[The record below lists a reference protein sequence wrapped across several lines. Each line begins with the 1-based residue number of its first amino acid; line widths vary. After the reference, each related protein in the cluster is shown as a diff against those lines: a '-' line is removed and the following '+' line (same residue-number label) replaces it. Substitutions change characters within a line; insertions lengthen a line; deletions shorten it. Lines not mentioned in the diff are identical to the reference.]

1 MWLLQVNGKC
11 SDFWSCILISHI
23 QFLPDYYRLEA
34 ALHRQPY
41 WNFSLCTYGCRHH
54 CPGTGSKV
62 RAEIY
67 SETKI
72 KHTGKYFSFIQH
84 LYADF
89 TLYFVLATVHSNL
102 LRVGKVSMLTSHEGK
117 LTLRCWQSTQC
128 WSNMKK
134 CWAKMVSIKW
144 CIASSQHLIVHSE
157 GCLRLLYSAGYC
169 RSPPPFTSLLLA
181 IAEHWKRKVLG

>member
-1 MWLLQVNGKC
+1 MPSTYMWLLQVNGKC

-102 LRVGKVSMLTSHEGK
+102 LRVGKVSMLH
-117 LTLRCWQSTQC
+117 
-128 WSNMKK
+128 MKES
-134 CWAKMVSIKW
+134 W
-144 CIASSQHLIVHSE
+144 
-157 GCLRLLYSAGYC
+157 
-169 RSPPPFTSLLLA
+169 
-181 IAEHWKRKVLG
+181 HWDADRVLSVEVTWKNVEQRWFPLNDV